1 MIHTF
6 FDALSIHLTQCF
18 LKDAVGLFSAINYIP
33 VFDVLVL
40 CHSGHVLMSLCY
52 CQPVVA
58 GLSIVLMRPRLYFYL
73 HVDQRPRCS
82 AIWYPE
88 TLLPLLVQKPY
99 YECLPLHS
107 KRVQNESFNIQTTYA
122 YTLGTD
128 KLIVPALWGCI
139 RIGMVKQFCEMLF

>member
-1 MIHTF
+1 
-6 FDALSIHLTQCF
+6 
-18 LKDAVGLFSAINYIP
+18 
-33 VFDVLVL
+33 
-40 CHSGHVLMSLCY
+40 MSLCY

-128 KLIVPALWGCI
+128 KLMVPALWGYI
-139 RIGMVKQFCEMLF
+139 RIGMVKQFCEMLFLNVKDDGYEAWYCGTKEEIPTLPWQMSQEND